1 MSRRNRFLRLIFLA
15 GAFVT
20 PLITTGCA
28 EHHYYRVYDPYYSDY
43 HVWSPDE
50 DVYYRQWIN
59 ERHYQYREYS
69 RLDRDQ
75 QRDYWNWRHS
85 HGDHDRDRDHDHDNH

>member
-1 MSRRNRFLRLIFLA
+1 MSRKNMFLGIIFLA
-15 GAFVT
+15 GALAT

-28 EHHYYRVYDPYYSDY
+28 SHHYYRVYDPYYGDY
-43 HVWSPDE
+43 HRWTPDE

-59 ERHYQYREYS
+59 ERHYEYREYS

-75 QRDYWNWRHS
+75 QRDYWNWRHG
-85 HGDHDRDRDHDHDNH
+85 HGDHDHDHDHDNH